1 MKKLSHLDFI
11 GDIPGLRFFGN
22 SQFKSSLGGICSF
35 LIIIFSIYVYSYYV
49 MALLNR
55 DRANMIFQK
64 SPNKN
69 NSIIFNE
76 TTNLGV
82 AVYMNNS
89 RVLRNDIFN
98 ITISFITNN
107 ISSGNQISSKL
118 EIIQCKDDDIFHNRF
133 QSSSSFNNNLMICPK
148 FNMNYPLSRNLENN
162 PSFLQISVDI
172 CKNNNLCLNPT
183 EIKTIMSVSKP
194 TFIVY
199 YYDIS
204 ANFNKEMP
212 FDSFINTAS
221 FPLNLNFN
229 KNAEIS
235 FVEVEAKLDN
245 AYIFVEESSEF
256 YINLEDYKVN
266 DFDFYTVNSNLLNIN
281 LVPSKNR
288 ITISRSFMKLSD
300 LFSLSNGIT
309 LFLYFLLSFFSK
321 YVNSL
326 IFMKEMIEKLFES
339 NENLK
344 LDEKFYR
351 FTNILVDKL
360 PETEE
365 KEEEIKDE
373 SINIKNNE
381 AVISNEEIFNFNDGE
396 KSNLKKPNESKQ
408 PGLNNINSG
417 QLNKISVNVENDKD
431 KLSNGVKLRQNNGL
445 LGSKF
450 VSIKNSMERDK
461 DKKAK
466 KVIYSE
472 YQLEEGNFIII

>member
-245 AYIFVEESSEF
+245 AYIFFEESSEF

-326 IFMKEMIEKLFES
+326 IFM
-339 NENLK
+339 
-344 LDEKFYR
+344 
-351 FTNILVDKL
+351 
-360 PETEE
+360 
-365 KEEEIKDE
+365 
-373 SINIKNNE
+373 
-381 AVISNEEIFNFNDGE
+381 
-396 KSNLKKPNESKQ
+396 
-408 PGLNNINSG
+408 
-417 QLNKISVNVENDKD
+417 
-431 KLSNGVKLRQNNGL
+431 
-445 LGSKF
+445 
-450 VSIKNSMERDK
+450 
-461 DKKAK
+461 
-466 KVIYSE
+466 
-472 YQLEEGNFIII
+472 

>member
-69 NSIIFNE
+69 KSIIFNE

-162 PSFLQISVDI
+162 PSFLQISIDI

-309 LFLYFLLSFFSK
+309 LFLYFLFSFFSK

-365 KEEEIKDE
+365 KEEEPNNK
-373 SINIKNNE
+373 INNNDVVSNE
-381 AVISNEEIFNFNDGE
+381 IISNSGE
-396 KSNLKKPNESKQ
+396 RSNLIKLNESKQ
-408 PGLNNINSG
+408 YVLSNINS
-417 QLNKISVNVENDKD
+417 LPLKKICVYDENDKD
-431 KLSNGVKLRQNNGL
+431 KLSIGNKGL

>member
-69 NSIIFNE
+69 KSIIFNE

-98 ITISFITNN
+98 ITFSFITNN

-118 EIIQCKDDDIFHNRF
+118 DIIQCKDDDIFHNRF

-148 FNMNYPLSRNLENN
+148 FKMNYPLSRNLENN

-172 CKNNNLCLNPT
+172 CKNNNLCLNLT

-326 IFMKEMIEKLFES
+326 IFMKEMIEKMFES

-365 KEEEIKDE
+365 KEEEPNNK
-373 SINIKNNE
+373 INNNDVVSNE
-381 AVISNEEIFNFNDGE
+381 IISNSGE
-396 KSNLKKPNESKQ
+396 RSNLIKLNESKQ
-408 PGLNNINSG
+408 YVLSNINS
-417 QLNKISVNVENDKD
+417 LPLKKICVYDENDKD
-431 KLSNGVKLRQNNGL
+431 KLSIGNKGL

>member
-69 NSIIFNE
+69 KSIIFNE

-98 ITISFITNN
+98 ITFSFITNN

-118 EIIQCKDDDIFHNRF
+118 DIIQCKDDDIFHNRF

-148 FNMNYPLSRNLENN
+148 FKMNYPLSRNLENN

-245 AYIFVEESSEF
+245 AYIFFEESSEF

-309 LFLYFLLSFFSK
+309 LFLYFLFSFFSK

-326 IFMKEMIEKLFES
+326 IFMKEMIEKMFES

-365 KEEEIKDE
+365 KEEEPNNK
-373 SINIKNNE
+373 INNNDVVSNE
-381 AVISNEEIFNFNDGE
+381 IISNSGE
-396 KSNLKKPNESKQ
+396 RSNLIKLNESKQ
-408 PGLNNINSG
+408 YVLNNINS
-417 QLNKISVNVENDKD
+417 LPLKKICVYDENDKD
-431 KLSNGVKLRQNNGL
+431 KLSIGNKGL